1 MTSPNDP
8 FDNNVKKVVK
18 VYQMP
23 AHSLKAWE
31 AREKTGYYLAHN
43 FW

>member
-1 MTSPNDP
+1 MTSPNDA
-8 FDNNVKKVVK
+8 FGNNVKKVVK

-23 AHSLKAWE
+23 AHSLRAWV
-31 AREKTGYYLAHN
+31 ARDKTSYYLAHT